1 MGLRVSLADEYPVK
15 DTSDVRIE
23 DGRSLTIDENYVR
36 ESIVSPGSKIV
47 SGYKPI
53 MPTFQGLISDDQLN
67 ALVAYVKSISQQ
79 QPGQPAGSVAA
90 AGTQSKSQQVQ

>member
-1 MGLRVSLADEYPVK
+1 MV
-15 DTSDVRIE
+15 
-23 DGRSLTIDENYVR
+23 DENYVR

-47 SGYKPI
+47 AGYKPI

-79 QPGQPAGSVAA
+79 QKPGQPAGSDVA
-90 AGTQSKSQQVQ
+90 AGTQTKSQQVH